1 MTISI
6 SIDQTLRRIY
16 AMSALRAYSLSN
28 KVELPILTSDF
39 RGSLAELVAD
49 AFADLTL
56 RLARYVTE
64 FDLPDNPAV
73 DDILSVTF
81 RPGATPNLASA
92 LSSAIA
98 GYIAYG
104 VLSAIYSESDAPFS
118 AEQARAA
125 DASMNTISQL
135 LAIAALPATP
145 LFVDPHG

>member
-64 FDLPDNPAV
+64 FELPDNPAV

-81 RPGATPNLASA
+81 RPATPNLAPA

-104 VLSAIYSESDAPFS
+104 VLSAIFSESDAPFS
-118 AEQARAA
+118 AEQTRAA

-135 LAIAALPATP
+135 LAIAALPSQP